1 MSWKMSALCA
11 LGAILVACASPRPIE
26 PFDYRFDAGRGRF
39 EPTRVV
45 VNRNV
50 PVSPHYFDRLD
61 ALVTALR
68 ASDAFLA
75 FGADVESRS
84 VLDLTL
90 ERLSDDSFSSMS
102 AGGGPGGY
110 RGGVGVGVAVP
121 VTGGRHTH
129 RLTAVLYRDGESVA
143 AFRYVGDF
151 DTAWKLAGRDAMRL
165 GAGEQRLIANL
176 VNRLVADLDRGDA
189 LPRATTTAD

>member
-1 MSWKMSALCA
+1 M
-11 LGAILVACASPRPIE
+11 LVGCASPRLIE
-26 PFDYRFDAGRGRF
+26 PFDYTFDAGRGRF

-50 PVSPHYFDRLD
+50 PVSPRYFDRLD
-61 ALVTALR
+61 ALVTSLR
-68 ASDAFLA
+68 ERGAFVS
-75 FGADVESRS
+75 FGAEVESRS

-90 ERLSDDSFSSMS
+90 ERLSDDSFSSIS
-102 AGGGPGGY
+102 AGGGSTGY
-110 RGGVGVGVAVP
+110 RDGVGVGVGVAVP

-129 RLTAVLYRDGESVA
+129 RLTAVIYRDGESVA

-189 LPRATTTAD
+189 LPRVTTPAD